1 MLESGDHQIDV
12 QLKHVEDALLDL
24 GLPSVS
30 GTGGQK
36 FSGNQNN
43 TVLKGH
49 SDHYKSSS
57 VKIMISINK
66 VGTKTPDELTL
77 DAEK

>member
-43 TVLKGH
+43 TVL
-49 SDHYKSSS
+49 
-57 VKIMISINK
+57 
-66 VGTKTPDELTL
+66 
-77 DAEK
+77 